1 MHESI
6 RRIHEAA
13 DVLREEHPKCDEI
26 CRLTDKTVEVMKESG
41 GFRLTLPRE
50 LGGYEE
56 RPGVFAEWVRAVA
69 RYNPSAG
76 WIAGVVGIHPWQ
88 IALFDEKL
96 QREIYGEDPD
106 TLIASPYMPNG
117 TVTPVDGGYRFSTEV
132 GYSTGCDHAEWFILG
147 GKLRNP
153 DGTQPEQP
161 EVVHVVLP
169 KEDVHIVPDSWN
181 VQGLI
186 GTGSKTI
193 RVEDA
198 FIPEYRLMRLPV
210 LLDGGYRDRQPGKA
224 LYAMPYLTMF
234 SYAIASGMLGV
245 SHSVIE
251 EYKTYIR
258 ARTNPFSTAGRND
271 PYQAMNL
278 TRAESVWESS
288 VLHVDTIVDRM
299 YEQAAAGKPFTN
311 RDRVVYTAFQTSASQ
326 RVADAVD
333 ELYRRAGSASRST
346 ALRLE
351 RCFRDFMVAASHA
364 AVDAADMYRAYAQ
377 VALDPTADPQGR
389 W

>member
-26 CRLTDKTVEVMKESG
+26 GRLTDKTVEVMKASG

-56 RPGVFAEWVRAVA
+56 RPSVFAEWVRTVG

-96 QREIYGEDPD
+96 QQEIYGKDPD

-117 TVTPVDGGYRFSTEV
+117 TVTPVPGGYRFSTEV
-132 GYSTGCDHAEWFILG
+132 GYSTGCDHAEWFILAG
-147 GKLRNP
+147 RLRNP

-161 EVVHVVLP
+161 EVIHVLLP
-169 KEDVHIVPDSWN
+169 KQDVRIVPDSWN
-181 VQGLI
+181 VMGLV
-186 GTGSKTI
+186 GTGSTTV

-198 FIPEYRLMRLPV
+198 FIPEYRAMELSV
-210 LLDGGYRDRQPGKA
+210 LLNGGFRDRQPGKP

-245 SHSVIE
+245 SHGVVE

-258 ARTNPFSTAGRND
+258 GRTNAVSTAGRND

-278 TRAESVWESS
+278 TKAESVLESS
-288 VLHVDTIVDRM
+288 VLHVDTIVERM
-299 YEQAAAGKPFTN
+299 WDQAAAGKPLTIQ
-311 RDRVVYTAFQTSASQ
+311 DRVTYTAFQTSASQ
-326 RVADAVD
+326 RVADAVE
-333 ELYRRAGSASRST
+333 ELYRRAGSASRGT
-346 ALRLE
+346 ALPLE
-351 RCFRDFMVAASHA
+351 RYFRDFMVAASHA
-364 AVDAADMYRAYAQ
+364 AVDAADMYRAYAA
-377 VALDPTADPQGR
+377 VALDPTAEPQGR